1 MVSYNSPFSLSLST
15 QHICI
20 ILLSLYIFSI
30 PTNDY
35 FISLNSNIFKKKLLP
50 FTIIHIF
57 IFYIQSQKNI
67 LYVHMFH
74 VMAFPCTKEWWM
86 TIEVKPIITVLQ
98 LSTNKAKTSKIF
110 IYCEYSIKLSLFT
123 SHSCYIYIPKKIPQ
137 KNQYHRTHKQRSFTC
152 MMYEFT
158 QKIHRYYLVFC
169 VVDKFPQKRLH
180 AHLNRNV

>member
-20 ILLSLYIFSI
+20 ILLSLCIFSI

-35 FISLNSNIFKKKLLP
+35 FISLNSNILKRNYYHSPLYIYLY
-50 FTIIHIF
+50 F
-57 IFYIQSQKNI
+57 IQSQSQKNI

-137 KNQYHRTHKQRSFTC
+137 KNQYHRTHKTKIIY
-152 MMYEFT
+152 MHDVWVYT
-158 QKIHRYYLVFC
+158 QDTPLVSC
-169 VVDKFPQKRLH
+169 ILCCR
-180 AHLNRNV
+180 